1 MGSAVGFCWSPAVAS
16 LCVFPGCRGE
26 TGIAASGV
34 GATSFL
40 MVIPL
45 RIVDETVPPDAPNN
59 NGRRV
64 YLETFGCQM
73 NVLDSELVR
82 DQLVTLGYSFVPDAN
97 VADVVLYNTCAVRD
111 QSEQKV
117 LSRLGVMQKRKKERP
132 DLVVGMLGCMAERTG
147 KELAARLKHLD
158 VVVGPSELDRLPALL
173 EQLKGE
179 RDQGLRGQQV
189 ALSGHTS
196 RRSKTLDAAMDRLE
210 ALDQGRR
217 VDDDVAHAQAYVRI
231 TRGCNKFCS
240 FCVVPYTRGPEV
252 HRDPDAIVAE
262 VRKLA
267 AAGARE
273 VTLLGQTINHYVHG
287 ETGFAR
293 LLRRVH
299 DEVPELPRLRFLTSY
314 PRDFT
319 DEALDVMASSP
330 RISRFL
336 HIPAQSGSNRML
348 QLMNRGYS
356 VESYL
361 GLIERARQ
369 RMPDVA
375 IVGDMIVGYPTET
388 DEDFEASLSLLRA
401 VRYKTV
407 YVFKYSPRPQTV
419 ASRRDADDIA
429 DGVKRARNQRM
440 LLLQQEIALEQHQAL
455 VGQRLQVL
463 VEGAAKLD
471 PQAQS
476 QAPRDDDGT
485 VLYPIGKQ
493 KNGPRDDGTVR
504 LTARTRGD
512 HIVAFDGPRSLVG
525 ELVDV
530 TITRATPLSL
540 GAVLSSV

>member
-1 MGSAVGFCWSPAVAS
+1 MVTPLAIVDDQDPADTA
-16 LCVFPGCRGE
+16 
-26 TGIAASGV
+26 AAS
-34 GATSFL
+34 
-40 MVIPL
+40 P
-45 RIVDETVPPDAPNN
+45 
-59 NGRRV
+59 GRRV
-64 YLETFGCQM
+64 FLETFGCQM

-82 DQLVTLGYSFVPDAN
+82 DQLVTLGYSFVADAAA
-97 VADVVLYNTCAVRD
+97 ADVVLYNTCAVRD

-147 KELAARLKHLD
+147 KDLASRLKHLD

-173 EQLKGE
+173 EQLRGE
-179 RDQGLRGQQV
+179 REQGLRGQQV

-217 VDDDVAHAQAYVRI
+217 VDDDVPHAQAYVRI

-252 HRDPDAIVAE
+252 HREPDAIVAE

-267 AAGARE
+267 VAGARE

-287 ETGFAR
+287 DTSFAK
-293 LLRRVH
+293 LLKRVH

-336 HIPAQSGSNRML
+336 HIPAQSGSDRML
-348 QLMNRGYS
+348 QLMNRGYT

-361 GLIERARQ
+361 GLIERARA

-388 DEDFEASLSLLRA
+388 DDDFEASLSLLRA

-407 YVFKYSPRPQTV
+407 YVFKYSPRPNTV
-419 ASRRDADDIA
+419 ASRRDADDVP
-429 DGVKRARNQRM
+429 DDVKRGRNQRM
-440 LLLQQEIALEQHQAL
+440 LALQQDIALAHHQAM
-455 VGQRLQVL
+455 VGQRVQVL

-471 PQAQS
+471 PKAQA

-485 VLYPIGKQ
+485 VLYPLGRK
-493 KNGPRDDGTVR
+493 KNAPRDDGTVR

-512 HIVAFDGPRSLVG
+512 HIVAFDGPASLVG
-525 ELVDV
+525 SMVDV

-540 GAVLSSV
+540 GASL

>member
-1 MGSAVGFCWSPAVAS
+1 
-16 LCVFPGCRGE
+16 
-26 TGIAASGV
+26 
-34 GATSFL
+34 
-40 MVIPL
+40 MVTPL
-45 RIVDETVPPDAPNN
+45 RIVDVDASSAPPGCSSGPLPGDAAGAPVPDGAPGTRAT
-59 NGRRV
+59 GRRV
-64 YLETFGCQM
+64 FLETFGCQM

-82 DQLVTLGYSFVPDAN
+82 DQLVTLGYAFVGDAAD
-97 VADVVLYNTCAVRD
+97 ADVVLYNTCAVRD

-147 KELAARLKHLD
+147 GELAARLKHLD

-173 EQLKGE
+173 EQLHGE
-179 RDQGLRGQQV
+179 RAQGLRGQQV

-217 VDDDVAHAQAYVRI
+217 VDDDLPHAQAYVRI

-262 VRKLA
+262 VRKLT

-273 VTLLGQTINHYVHG
+273 VTLLGQTINHYAHG
-287 ETGFAR
+287 DTTFAR
-293 LLRRVH
+293 LLKRVH
-299 DEVPELPRLRFLTSY
+299 DEVPALPRLRFLTSY

-336 HIPAQSGSNRML
+336 HVPAQSGSDRML
-348 QLMNRGYS
+348 QRMNRGYTAD
-356 VESYL
+356 SYL
-361 GLIERARQ
+361 QLVERARA

-375 IVGDMIVGYPTET
+375 IVGDMIVGYPGET

-407 YVFKYSPRPQTV
+407 YVFKYSPRPNTV
-419 ASRRDADDIA
+419 ASRRDPDDVDDA
-429 DGVKRARNQRM
+429 TKRARNHRM
-440 LLLQQEIALEQHQAL
+440 LAVQQEIALAHHQAM
-455 VGQRLQVL
+455 VGQRVQVL

-471 PQAQS
+471 PVAQA

-485 VLYPIGKQ
+485 VLYPLGRRKQ
-493 KNGPRDDGTVR
+493 AARDDGTVR

-512 HIVAFDGPRSLVG
+512 HIVAFDGPASLVG

-540 GAVLSSV
+540 GGAL

>member
-1 MGSAVGFCWSPAVAS
+1 
-16 LCVFPGCRGE
+16 
-26 TGIAASGV
+26 
-34 GATSFL
+34 
-40 MVIPL
+40 MVTPL
-45 RIVDETVPPDAPNN
+45 RIVDVDNPGAPSSVSPVGASPVGASPVGASPVGASRGAPSPAAAA

-82 DQLVTLGYSFVPDAN
+82 DQLVTLGYSFVADAAA
-97 VADVVLYNTCAVRD
+97 ADVVLYNTCAVRD

-117 LSRLGVMQKRKKERP
+117 LSRLGVMQRRKKEQP
-132 DLVVGMLGCMAERTG
+132 ELVVGMLGCMAERTG

-173 EQLKGE
+173 EQLRGE
-179 RDQGLRGQQV
+179 RLQGLRGQQV

-217 VDDDVAHAQAYVRI
+217 VDDDLPHAQAYVRI

-240 FCVVPYTRGPEV
+240 FCVVPFTRGPEV
-252 HRDPDAIVAE
+252 HREPDAIVAE

-273 VTLLGQTINHYVHG
+273 VTLLGQTINHYAHG
-287 ETGFAR
+287 DTTFAR

-336 HIPAQSGSNRML
+336 HIPAQSGSDRML
-348 QLMNRGYS
+348 QLMNRGYT
-356 VESYL
+356 VDAYL
-361 GLIERARQ
+361 GLIERARA

-388 DEDFEASLSLLRA
+388 DDDFEASLNLLRA

-407 YVFKYSPRPQTV
+407 YVFKYSPRPNTV
-419 ASRRDADDIA
+419 ASRRDADDVDDA
-429 DGVKRARNQRM
+429 TKRVRNNRM
-440 LLLQQEIALEQHQAL
+440 LAVQQEIALEHHQAM

-471 PQAQS
+471 PQEQAR
-476 QAPRDDDGT
+476 APRDDDGT
-485 VLYPIGKQ
+485 VLYPLGRK
-493 KNGPRDDGTVR
+493 KNAARDDGSVR

-512 HIVAFDGPRSLVG
+512 HIVAFDGPASLVG
-525 ELVDV
+525 SLVDV
-530 TITRATPLSL
+530 TITRATALSL
-540 GAVLSSV
+540 GGAL